1 VALAVI
7 LTVLLA
13 DSGIATPLSR
23 MTVTSPYGY
32 RLHPIT
38 GQRQFHA
45 GVDLRARR
53 DTVYSALPGTVA
65 EAGHGAGWGRY
76 IRISHGRITTVYAH
90 LSAIGV
96 RPGQPVTAGQPIA
109 ITGATGRV
117 TGAHLHFEVRLNGAP
132 INPLRLFN
140 ACTGDGSP

>member
-1 VALAVI
+1 MISVALAVI

-13 DSGIATPLSR
+13 DSGVSAPLSR

-32 RLHPIT
+32 RWHPLT
-38 GQRQFHA
+38 GQWQFHA

-65 EAGHGAGWGRY
+65 EVGRNSGLGRY
-76 IRISHGRITTVYAH
+76 IRINHGRISTIYAH

-96 RPGQPVTAGQPIA
+96 HPGQPVTAGQPIA

-117 TGAHLHFEVRLNGAP
+117 TGAHLHFEVRLNGTAIDP
-132 INPLRLFN
+132 ARLFPEI
-140 ACTGDGSP
+140 D

>member
-1 VALAVI
+1 M
-7 LTVLLA
+7 LTLMLT

-23 MTVTSPYGY
+23 MTITSPYGY
-32 RLHPIT
+32 RHHPIT
-38 GQRQFHA
+38 GQWLFHA

-65 EAGHGAGWGRY
+65 EIGHDSGLGRY
-76 IRISHGRITTVYAH
+76 IRVNHGRITTVYGH

-96 RPGQPVTAGQPIA
+96 HPGQSVTAGQPIA